1 MQGGVCHAGSGQQR
15 QDDAKESPDGTEA
28 GDRRTRGWRRSPV
41 CCWTVLVCAVQNS
54 RLAKESSML
63 LDSSSVCSAEL
74 EAGEGVQY
82 AAGQF

>member
-1 MQGGVCHAGSGQQR
+1 MCVVH
-15 QDDAKESPDGTEA
+15 
-28 GDRRTRGWRRSPV
+28 
-41 CCWTVLVCAVQNS
+41 NS
-54 RLAKESSML
+54 RLAKEYSML